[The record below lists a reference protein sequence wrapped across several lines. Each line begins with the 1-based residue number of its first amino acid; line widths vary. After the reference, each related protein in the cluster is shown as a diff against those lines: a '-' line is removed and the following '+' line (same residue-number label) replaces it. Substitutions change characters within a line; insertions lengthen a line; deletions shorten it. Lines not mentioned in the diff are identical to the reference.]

1 VEYRRTEGQHGLIYQ
16 IADGLYVDQTEY
28 GSWRMVLNRDGKRKK
43 QSFGKGEEAFQQAI
57 KAAELLASRMG
68 FAVERQT
75 DKTFGIVA
83 KEWFE
88 LNSGRWKPGTIER
101 YECIVRDFLR
111 PLEKV
116 PLEQVDKVHV
126 KRLLAELLKI
136 RAPKTVEVVH
146 AVISGIFAEA
156 IELGYTER
164 NPAHG
169 LLKRLLPA
177 KRKRVL
183 SLPDPFTRQD
193 LEHFLEA
200 AWQKLPEPYPLIME
214 TMAMTGMRLGEV
226 LMISRE
232 NLDSRNRQYFVKEA
246 TRAGVVGTPKTGE
259 RLIDLDEETVL
270 KLEVHLKKMRQVAL
284 RDGRLSGHYLF
295 PGITHRMIQRAMET
309 ACKAARLRRRNPH
322 DLRHT
327 YATLLLMDHISPAY
341 VQKQLGHSSISIT
354 VDLYGHWI
362 PGEGK
367 KDLDKALRGPEAVPG
382 RALRVVRRLATGTGE
397 DSSPASPVTKSGE
410 KESLGDLPGKNR
422 GRTRAEGPLKKA

>member
-1 VEYRRTEGQHGLIYQ
+1 MGYPQKEGRYGAIYQ
-16 IADGLYVDQTEY
+16 IADGISVLMDGRGT
-28 GSWRMVLNRDGKRKK
+28 WMVLAKLGSERKK
-43 QSFGKGEEAFQQAI
+43 RSFGKTEEDRQRAI
-57 KAAELLASRMG
+57 KAAELVAAKLG
-68 FAVERQT
+68 LTLERQGEA
-75 DKTFGIVA
+75 DKTFGEMA

-88 LNSGRWKPGTIER
+88 LNAGRWKPGTRER
-101 YECIVRDFLR
+101 YECIIRDFLR
-111 PLEKV
+111 PLEKM
-116 PLEQVDKVHV
+116 PLAQVEKVQV
-126 KRLLAELLKI
+126 KQLLAELLKI
-136 RAPKTVEVVH
+136 RAPKTVEVIH
-146 AVISGIFAEA
+146 AVISGIFTEA
-156 IELGYTER
+156 IELGYTDR

-169 LLKRLLPA
+169 LLKRVLPA
-177 KRKRVL
+177 KRKRVQNP
-183 SLPDPFTRQD
+183 PDPLTKKD
-193 LEHFLEA
+193 LGLFLQV
-200 AWQKLPEPYPLIME
+200 AWDKFSEPYPLIME

-232 NLDSRNRQYFVKEA
+232 NLDNRNRQYFVKEA

-367 KDLDKALRGPEAVPG
+367 KDLEKTLRGPEALP
-382 RALRVVRRLATGTGE
+382 RRSLRVLKLAAVGVGK
-397 DSSPASPVTKSGE
+397 DSSPASPE
-410 KESLGDLPGKNR
+410 GK
-422 GRTRAEGPLKKA
+422 